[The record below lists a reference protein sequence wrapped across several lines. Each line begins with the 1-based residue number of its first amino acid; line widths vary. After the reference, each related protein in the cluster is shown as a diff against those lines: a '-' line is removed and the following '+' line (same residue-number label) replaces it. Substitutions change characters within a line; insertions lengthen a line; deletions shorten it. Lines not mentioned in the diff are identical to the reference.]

1 MPSHALTLTYATR
14 TTARSPL
21 DLLQIE
27 QDDWATAT
35 GVVTSAAM
43 VRRLSA
49 ILYDEDRRDELRLDC
64 GMAGDSVRCL
74 VRVWPLVPGLVY
86 RFATSHGTLS
96 ERLVEE
102 ISETEDVFF
111 QLSTTEQVRHPV
123 RSIESVE
130 WLADCYDADGAIVA
144 PPALSASG
152 QEVTSGRPVY
162 GTARVIYTTERHTY
176 ALTCPRREGALAN
189 FYTAAVYG
197 VYAGGLNWLEIDM
210 PPGIEEFEQDPD
222 ADCGW
227 GSAGGSIDWPEDE
240 PYPVEESNR
249 TRITVVD
256 YCSQEVASDRIY

>member
-14 TTARSPL
+14 ATSREPL

-64 GMAGDSVRCL
+64 GLSGDSVRCL

-111 QLSTTEQVRHPV
+111 QLTTVERVKHPV
-123 RSIESVE
+123 RAIESVE

-144 PPALSASG
+144 QPALSAVG
-152 QEVTSGRPVY
+152 QEVRSGRPVY
-162 GTARVIYTTERHTY
+162 GTARVKYQTERHTY

-189 FYTAAVYG
+189 FYSAAVYG
-197 VYAGGLNWLEIDM
+197 VYSGGLNWLEIDM

-249 TRITVVD
+249 TRLTVVD
-256 YCSQEVASDRIY
+256 YCSQIVASDNVY